1 MVQSATSTLVRPGD
15 QGASG
20 PANAYPEAR
29 ATEPSTVPAARV
41 FEVGRR
47 ARGHDAK
54 TRVLVVFEEDFRS
67 YREAIACALKS
78 LRPRAEVTVAELG
91 KLEAEIERVG
101 PDLVICS
108 QPNAG
113 DSSDRFVWV
122 EVPSDPNRP
131 SAICLEGR
139 CSKTN
144 QLTLDDLLS
153 IVDAA
158 EAFSRARSTGDLSSR
173 LL

>member
-15 QGASG
+15 QEPGG
-20 PANAYPEAR
+20 PATAYPEAR
-29 ATEPSTVPAARV
+29 TTEPAARV

-47 ARGHDAK
+47 ARGQDAK
-54 TRVLVVFEEDFRS
+54 TRVLVVFEEDYRS

-78 LRPRAEVTVAELG
+78 LRPRAEVMVAELD
-91 KLEAEIERVG
+91 KLEAEIERVS

-108 QPNAG
+108 QPKAG

-122 EVPSDPNRP
+122 EVPADPNRP

-139 CSKTN
+139 CSKTTH
-144 QLTLDDLLS
+144 LTLDDLLS

-158 EAFSRARSTGDLSSR
+158 EAFSRARSAGEPSSR
-173 LL
+173 LP